1 VQGFYT
7 ITVLHPGIFAD
18 LSAEFSLDRGL
29 KPLPIAYC
37 LLPLP
42 TTRGIQQT
50 LIMSTIKP
58 SFDRAYQDFL
68 QEIKTQVMQSRI
80 EAARAVNRSLIGLY
94 WSLGQLIVE
103 RQEAL
108 GWGKAVVERLS
119 ADLKAEFPQITGFS
133 PRNLW
138 LIKQFYEAYAEAPE
152 FLKQLVA
159 EIPWGHNI
167 LIMQRIKDEA
177 ARYYYLEATARL
189 GWTRNVL
196 LNQIKAGAY
205 EVSLQDKSHNF
216 STTLPEYLAEQAEET
231 LKSQYSLEFLGLTQA
246 VHEQELERNLIA
258 RLKDFLIELGYG
270 FCFIGSQYRLTLGEN
285 EYFLDLLFYHRFLK
299 CLVAID
305 LKTGRFRPEY
315 AGKMDFYLEVLN
327 EKERASDDNPSIGII
342 LCAEKDRLEVEFS
355 LKSKTNPIGVA
366 TYQLYPQ
373 VPEEYQGLLPTDE
386 DWQRLLES
394 ALPEDDDN

>member
-1 VQGFYT
+1 MSE
-7 ITVLHPGIFAD
+7 ITPSPD
-18 LSAEFSLDRGL
+18 L
-29 KPLPIAYC
+29 
-37 LLPLP
+37 
-42 TTRGIQQT
+42 T
-50 LIMSTIKP
+50 
-58 SFDRAYQDFL
+58 YQDFL
-68 QEIKTQVMQSRI
+68 REIKAQVVQSRLG
-80 EAARAVNRSLIGLY
+80 AARAINRALIGLY

-108 GWGKAVVERLS
+108 GWGKAIVERLS
-119 ADLKAEFPQITGFS
+119 TDLKAAFPEMKGFS
-133 PRNLW
+133 PQNLW
-138 LIKQFYEAYAEAPE
+138 LIRQFYVEYQNDSD
-152 FLKQLVA
+152 LQQLVG

-167 LIMQRIKDEA
+167 LIMQRIKDES
-177 ARYYYLEATARL
+177 ARRYYLESTARL

-196 LNQIKAGAY
+196 LNQIKGGAY
-205 EVSLQDKSHNF
+205 EVSLQDKCHNF
-216 STTLPEYLAEQAEET
+216 ATVLPEYLAEQAEET
-231 LKSQYSLEFLGLTQA
+231 LKSQYSLEFLGLIQA
-246 VHEQELERNLIA
+246 VHERDLERSLIA

-270 FCFIGSQYRLTLGEN
+270 FCFVGSQYRLTLGEN

-299 CLVAID
+299 CLVAIE

-327 EKERASDDNPSIGII
+327 DRERAPDDNPSIGII

-373 VPEEYQGLLPTDE
+373 VPEEYQGLLPTDK

-394 ALPEDDDN
+394 VPEEKENE

>member
-1 VQGFYT
+1 MSS
-7 ITVLHPGIFAD
+7 IT
-18 LSAEFSLDRGL
+18 
-29 KPLPIAYC
+29 
-37 LLPLP
+37 
-42 TTRGIQQT
+42 
-50 LIMSTIKP
+50 P
-58 SFDRAYQDFL
+58 SSDSAYQDFL
-68 QEIKTQVMQSRI
+68 KAIKSQVVQSRVS
-80 EAARAVNRSLIGLY
+80 AARAVNRSLIGLY
-94 WSLGQLIVE
+94 WSVGQLIVE

-108 GWGKAVVERLS
+108 GWGQAVVEQLS
-119 ADLKAEFPQITGFS
+119 ADLKTEFPEMKGFS

-138 LIKQFYEAYAEAPE
+138 FIKQFYEAYADAPE
-152 FLKQLVA
+152 FLKQAVS

-177 ARYYYLEATARL
+177 ARRYYLEATARL

-216 STTLPEYLAEQAEET
+216 KAVLPEYLAEQAEET
-231 LKSQYSLEFLGLTQA
+231 LKSQYSLEFLGIAQA
-246 VHEQELERNLIA
+246 VHERELERTLIT

-270 FCFIGSQYRLTLGEN
+270 FCFIGNQYRLALGDN

-299 CLVAID
+299 CLVAIE

-327 EKERASDDNPSIGII
+327 DQERAPDDNPAIGII

-355 LKSKTNPIGVA
+355 LKSKANPIGVA
-366 TYQLYPQ
+366 TYQLYPE
-373 VPEEYQGLLPTDE
+373 VPEEYKGMLPTDD
-386 DWQRLLES
+386 DWQKLLES
-394 ALPEDDDN
+394 ALSEEE

>member
-1 VQGFYT
+1 MSE
-7 ITVLHPGIFAD
+7 ITPSSD
-18 LSAEFSLDRGL
+18 L
-29 KPLPIAYC
+29 
-37 LLPLP
+37 
-42 TTRGIQQT
+42 T
-50 LIMSTIKP
+50 
-58 SFDRAYQDFL
+58 YQDFL
-68 QEIKTQVMQSRI
+68 REIKSQVVQSRLNAVRSI
-80 EAARAVNRSLIGLY
+80 NRALMRLY
-94 WSLGQLIVE
+94 WSLGKLMVE

-119 ADLKAEFPQITGFS
+119 LDLKAEFPEMTGFS

-138 LIKQFYEAYAEAPE
+138 DIKRFYETYSDAPE
-152 FLKQLVA
+152 LLRQLVA
-159 EIPWGHNI
+159 EVPWGHNI
-167 LIMQRIKDEA
+167 LIMQRIKEA
-177 ARYYYLEATARL
+177 SARRYYLMASARL

-205 EVSLQDKSHNF
+205 EVSQLDKSHNF
-216 STTLPEYLAEQAEET
+216 AAVLPEYLAEQAEET

-246 VHEQELERNLIA
+246 VLERDLERNLIA

-270 FCFIGSQYRLTLGEN
+270 FCFVGSQYRLMLGEN

-299 CLVAID
+299 CLVAIE

-327 EKERASDDNPSIGII
+327 DRERAPDDNPSIGII

-355 LKSKTNPIGVA
+355 LKSKANPIGVA

-373 VPEEYQGLLPTDE
+373 VPEEYQGLLPTNE
-386 DWQRLLES
+386 DWQRLLAS
-394 ALPEDDDN
+394 ALPEGNENE

>member
-1 VQGFYT
+1 
-7 ITVLHPGIFAD
+7 
-18 LSAEFSLDRGL
+18 
-29 KPLPIAYC
+29 
-37 LLPLP
+37 
-42 TTRGIQQT
+42 
-50 LIMSTIKP
+50 MSTIKP
-58 SFDRAYQDFL
+58 SLDRAYQDFL
-68 QEIKTQVMQSRI
+68 RDIKIQVVQSRI
-80 EAARAVNRSLIGLY
+80 EAARAVNRSLIRLY

-119 ADLKAEFPQITGFS
+119 ADLKAEFPEMKGFS
-133 PRNLW
+133 PQNLW
-138 LIKQFYEAYAEAPE
+138 LIRQFYSEYQKMPN
-152 FLKQLVA
+152 LQQLVG

-167 LIMQRIKDEA
+167 LIMQRIKDEV
-177 ARYYYLEATARL
+177 ARHYYLEATARL

-205 EVSLQDKSHNF
+205 EVSQQDKSHNF

-327 EKERASDDNPSIGII
+327 EQERAPDDNPSIGII
-342 LCAEKDRLEVEFS
+342 LCAQQDRLEVEFS
-355 LKSKTNPIGVA
+355 MKSKTNPIGVA

-386 DWQRLLES
+386 DWQRLLDS
-394 ALPEDDDN
+394 ALPEEDDNW

>member
-1 VQGFYT
+1 MSS
-7 ITVLHPGIFAD
+7 IT
-18 LSAEFSLDRGL
+18 
-29 KPLPIAYC
+29 
-37 LLPLP
+37 
-42 TTRGIQQT
+42 
-50 LIMSTIKP
+50 P
-58 SFDRAYQDFL
+58 SSDSAYQDFL
-68 QEIKTQVMQSRI
+68 RAIKSQVVQSRVG
-80 EAARAVNRSLIGLY
+80 AARAVNRSLIEFY
-94 WSLGQLIVE
+94 WSFGQLIVE

-119 ADLKAEFPQITGFS
+119 SDLKQEFPEIKGFS
-133 PRNLW
+133 PQNLW
-138 LIKQFYEAYAEAPE
+138 LIRQFYTEYQQTPN
-152 FLKQLVA
+152 LQQLVG

-167 LIMQRIKDEA
+167 LIMQRIKDKV
-177 ARYYYLEATARL
+177 ARCYYLEATARL

-216 STTLPEYLAEQAEET
+216 KAVLPEYLAEQAEET
-231 LKSQYSLEFLGLTQA
+231 LKSQYSLEFLGISQA
-246 VHEQELERNLIA
+246 VHERELERNLIT

-270 FCFIGSQYRLTLGEN
+270 FCFIGNQYRLVLGDN

-299 CLVAID
+299 CLVAIE

-327 EKERASDDNPSIGII
+327 DQERALDDHPAIGII

-355 LKSKTNPIGVA
+355 LKSKANPIGVA
-366 TYQLYPQ
+366 TYQLCPQ
-373 VPEEYQGLLPTDE
+373 VPEEYQGMLPTDD

-394 ALPEDDDN
+394 TLLDTNDHEEQFE

>member
-1 VQGFYT
+1 MGT
-7 ITVLHPGIFAD
+7 IQPA
-18 LSAEFSLDRGL
+18 S
-29 KPLPIAYC
+29 
-37 LLPLP
+37 
-42 TTRGIQQT
+42 
-50 LIMSTIKP
+50 
-58 SFDRAYQDFL
+58 DRAYQDFL
-68 QEIKTQVMQSRI
+68 QAIKSQVVQSRI
-80 EAARAVNRSLIGLY
+80 GAARAVNRSLIGLY
-94 WSLGQLIVE
+94 WALGQLIVE

-119 ADLKAEFPQITGFS
+119 VDLKAEFPEMTGFS

-138 LIKQFYEAYAEAPE
+138 FIKQFYETYANAPE
-152 FLKQLVA
+152 FLKQAVS

-177 ARYYYLEATARL
+177 ARRYYLEATARL

-216 STTLPEYLAEQAEET
+216 AAVLPEYLAEQAEET

-246 VHEQELERNLIA
+246 VHERDLERSLLA
-258 RLKDFLIELGYG
+258 RLKDFMIELGYG
-270 FCFIGSQYRLTLGEN
+270 FCFIGSQYRLTLGKN

-299 CLVAID
+299 CLVAIE

-327 EKERASDDNPSIGII
+327 DQERAPDDNPAIGII

-373 VPEEYQGLLPTDE
+373 VPEEYEGMLPTDE
-386 DWQRLLES
+386 DWQRLLEGI
-394 ALPEDDDN
+394 DT

>member
-1 VQGFYT
+1 MG
-7 ITVLHPGIFAD
+7 
-18 LSAEFSLDRGL
+18 
-29 KPLPIAYC
+29 
-37 LLPLP
+37 
-42 TTRGIQQT
+42 
-50 LIMSTIKP
+50 TIKP
-58 SFDRAYQDFL
+58 ASDRAYQEFL
-68 QEIKTQVMQSRI
+68 QAIKSQVVQSRI
-80 EAARAVNRSLIGLY
+80 GAARAVNRSLIGLY
-94 WSLGQLIVE
+94 WTLGQLIVE

-119 ADLKAEFPQITGFS
+119 ADLKAEFPEMTGFS

-138 LIKQFYEAYAEAPE
+138 FIKQFYEAYADAPE
-152 FLKQLVA
+152 FLKQAVS

-167 LIMQRIKDEA
+167 LIMQRIKDET
-177 ARYYYLEATARL
+177 ARRYYLEATARL

-216 STTLPEYLAEQAEET
+216 AAVLPEYLAEQAEET

-246 VHEQELERNLIA
+246 VHERDLERNLLA
-258 RLKDFLIELGYG
+258 RLKDFMIELGYG
-270 FCFIGSQYRLTLGEN
+270 FCFIGRQYRLTLGEN

-299 CLVAID
+299 CLVAIE

-327 EKERASDDNPSIGII
+327 DQERAPDDNPAIGII

-373 VPEEYQGLLPTDE
+373 VPQEYEGMLPTDE
-386 DWQRLLES
+386 DWQRLLDTVNDE
-394 ALPEDDDN
+394 